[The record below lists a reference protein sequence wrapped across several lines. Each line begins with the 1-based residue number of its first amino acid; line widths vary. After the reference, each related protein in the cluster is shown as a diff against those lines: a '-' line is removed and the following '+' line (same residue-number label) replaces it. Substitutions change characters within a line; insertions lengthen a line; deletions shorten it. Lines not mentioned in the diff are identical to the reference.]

1 MRQRTDSLAQQVEHN
16 TFNVG
21 VLGSSPRR
29 ITQKIREL
37 LLSDSLFLCLFYAG
51 LHGSVKPRVKPRME
65 ATVNVTCYKSKVL
78 KNGESPLMVRIC
90 KDGKKKYKSLGIS
103 VNPIHW
109 DFKKNLPKAKCP
121 NYETLLILINEKISE
136 FQRIILDK
144 KINNIE
150 FTATTLLQAT
160 DTLQPKHLVSVGEGF
175 LSYIQSLKDEHRL
188 RYAGMFEVSYSS
200 FIKFNK
206 HLDIPFS
213 DIDVAWLKRYEKWMK
228 EQNLSVSTIST
239 RIRHL
244 RAVFNLAITEHS
256 IKSDCYPF
264 HSYKVSKLNKQ
275 TAKRALNKQDI
286 LKVMQY
292 KGTSPMECLAID
304 IFIFSYLNAGINFI
318 DIAKLKY
325 SNIIENHLTYNREK
339 TKKLISIPL
348 QAEAMEIIAKY
359 KNMKSPYLFPVLSPF
374 HKTEIQIAN
383 RLHKVL
389 AKVNKH
395 LKEIGEK
402 LELPIPLTTY
412 VARHSYATVLKRA
425 GVSTAIIS
433 ESLGHSSE
441 KITQVYLDSFDN
453 EQISNAMKNL
463 L

>member
-1 MRQRTDSLAQQVEHN
+1 MSET
-16 TFNVG
+16 
-21 VLGSSPRR
+21 
-29 ITQKIREL
+29 
-37 LLSDSLFLCLFYAG
+37 
-51 LHGSVKPRVKPRME
+51 VKV
-65 ATVNVTCYKSKVL
+65 VCYKYKTLS
-78 KNGESPLMVRIC
+78 NGESPLMIRVC
-90 KDGKKKYKSLGIS
+90 KNGKKKYQSLGIS
-103 VNPIHW
+103 IKVEQW
-109 DFKKNLPKAKCP
+109 DFKTNQPKAKCP
-121 NYETLLILINEKISE
+121 NRDRIILLINEKISE
-136 FQRIILDK
+136 IQKAALDK
-144 KINNIE
+144 KIAGKD
-150 FTATTLLQAT
+150 FTATTLIEST
-160 DTLQPKHLVSVGEGF
+160 TNKTTCKTVGEYY
-175 LSYIQSLKDEHRL
+175 LTYIQNLKKENRI

-213 DIDVAWLKRYEKWMK
+213 DIDMAWLKRYELWMK

-256 IKSDCYPF
+256 IKNDCYPF

-275 TAKRALNKQDI
+275 TAKRALSKQDI

-292 KGTSPMECLAID
+292 KATSPMECLAID
-304 IFIFSYLNAGINFI
+304 VFVFSYLNAGINFI
-318 DIAKLKY
+318 DISKLKH

-348 QAEAMEIIAKY
+348 QAEALEIIAKY
-359 KNMKSPYLFPVLSPF
+359 KKVKSPYLFPVLSPF

-389 AKVNKH
+389 AKINKH
-395 LKEIGEK
+395 LKHIGEK

-425 GVSTAIIS
+425 GVSTSIIS

-441 KITQVYLDSFDN
+441 KITQVYLDSFDSTQIN
-453 EQISNAMKNL
+453 EAMKNL